1 MKRAYIGITLAVFII
16 AIITYL
22 SIDYYKTFY
31 GPLNSFKK
39 IQVGMDYNELIK
51 QYGKPDYIAYNQKE
65 LERYKQYLVF
75 YPKPNK
81 IINKMVVVYE
91 IGPIFVIYI
100 YINQQNKIEYFLK
113 GRT

>member
-1 MKRAYIGITLAVFII
+1 MKRAYIVIILAVFII
-16 AIITYL
+16 AITYL
-22 SIDYYKTFY
+22 SVDYYKTFY

-51 QYGKPDYIAYNQKE
+51 QYGKPDYVAYNQKE

-91 IGPIFVIYI
+91 IGPIFIMYL
-100 YINQQNKIEYFLK
+100 YINTEDKIEYIHK
-113 GRT
+113 GKT